1 MNDIFKKIFFWL
13 LFFFSIMF
21 ILALFKYSYGK
32 INMVLYLATNLICIL
47 YVVLLID
54 KIVKHFEN
62 DENDLQE

>member
-1 MNDIFKKIFFWL
+1 
-13 LFFFSIMF
+13 MF